1 MEAELLT
8 LLIIHVLGVSV
19 FGKFESETAWW
30 KLTLKWVIIL
40 ALTYTVYSFY
50 GHVGAFSLF
59 AFMLAVSLSVHFI
72 WCKRKGVHPI
82 KATPKRKYYELRNWK
97 WTE

>member
-19 FGKFESETAWW
+19 FRKFEAETAWW

-40 ALTYTVYSFY
+40 TLTYTVYSYF
-50 GHVGAFSLF
+50 GHPAAFGLIIFFGLVG
-59 AFMLAVSLSVHFI
+59 LSVHFI
-72 WCKRKGVHPI
+72 WCNRNGIHPL
-82 KATPKRKYYELRNWK
+82 KATPKKKYYELRNWK
-97 WTE
+97 WAA